1 MSPVLNGPVRGKMSH
16 VDQKEDIHQHSG
28 WLIPVAFLFA
38 ILLLSGLFL
47 GWYLRP
53 GPRVPAVP
61 TGRDTLVGLTV
72 GGQAFTIPANYIQN
86 SAARNGGAQTS
97 VSLAALWPSWHGYSD
112 AEARAFSG
120 NAPDS
125 PIVRLLLR
133 DDAHPLDAN
142 ARLER
147 IYRPYIPDPRG
158 TPGPFGLT
166 QYGFARN
173 SGYEREDLFAG
184 EDKGKLLLFLC
195 EQPAPELPSPNCLA
209 TDQPLGK
216 SVSLSYRFKRAWLA
230 HWREMSGGVAA
241 LMTRFEAKN
250 AS

>member
-1 MSPVLNGPVRGKMSH
+1 MN
-16 VDQKEDIHQHSG
+16 QKEDIHRHSG
-28 WLIPVAFLFA
+28 WLIPAAFLFA

-53 GPRVPAVP
+53 GPRVPTAP
-61 TGRDTLVGLTV
+61 TDQDTLVGLTV

-86 SAARNGGAQTS
+86 SAARTGGTQTS
-97 VSLAALWPSWHGYSD
+97 VALAALFPSWHGYSD
-112 AEARAFSG
+112 SEARAFSG

-125 PIVRLLLR
+125 PIVHLLLR
-133 DDAHPLDAN
+133 DDAHTLDAN

-147 IYRPYIPDPRG
+147 IYQPYISDPKG
-158 TPGPFGLT
+158 TPAPFGLT
-166 QYGFARN
+166 QYGFAPN

-184 EDKGKLLLFLC
+184 EDNGKLQLFLC

-230 HWREMSGGVAA
+230 HWRELSGGVAVLTA
-241 LMTRFEAKN
+241 RFKTKG